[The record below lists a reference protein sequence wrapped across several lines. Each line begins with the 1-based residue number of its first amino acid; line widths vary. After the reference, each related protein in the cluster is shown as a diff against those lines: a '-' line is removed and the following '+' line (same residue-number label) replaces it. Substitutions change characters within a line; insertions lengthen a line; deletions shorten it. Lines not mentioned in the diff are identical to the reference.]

1 MGGIT
6 AFSLNTS
13 RVTISFLVLVIL
25 AGIMQFLTFPRQE
38 DPPIVIREAVV
49 SAAFPGMLPEQV
61 EDLIT
66 RRIEEQIRTM
76 PEIDEI
82 TSDSKTGVT
91 IVHATTRDEYSDL
104 DEIWNRLRNKM
115 SDLAPDLPDGTIGPF
130 VNDEFGLV
138 SIATIALWS
147 DGFSMAEMRLV
158 ARDIRDR
165 LYELDGI
172 RKVELYGVQD
182 RAG

>member
-25 AGIMQFLTFPRQE
+25 AGVMQFLTFPRQE

-49 SAAFPGMLPEQV
+49 SAAFPGMVPEQV

-91 IVHATTRDEYSDL
+91 IVHATTRDEYNDL

-115 SDLAPDLPDGTIGPF
+115 DDLRPDLPEET
-130 VNDEFGLV
+130 
-138 SIATIALWS
+138 
-147 DGFSMAEMRLV
+147 
-158 ARDIRDR
+158 DR
-165 LYELDGI
+165 HP
-172 RKVELYGVQD
+172 
-182 RAG
+182 